1 MKVVI
6 IGGVAGGATTA
17 TRLRRLNEKAEIIV
31 FERGNHISFAN
42 CGLPYYIG
50 DVIQEEQELL
60 LQTPKSF
67 KERFNIDVRVKTEV
81 IKINKVDKQVIV
93 KDYLKNVEYS
103 ENYDKLVIATGA
115 EPINPFRGINDDK
128 IFTLRNV
135 EDSVRIK
142 DYIEQE
148 KPNNICIIGGGYI
161 GVEIS
166 ENIRQYSRKNNY
178 NPEITIIDRNSHL
191 IPTLDEDMS
200 EFVHRALRKNNI
212 NVLLQRNVDKI
223 EENCE
228 IKVRDQNEKSIIK
241 SDLIIVSMGVKPESK
256 LAIEA
261 KIETTERN
269 NIVVDEQML
278 TSDNNIY
285 ALGDVAQVINSVT
298 KMPSYIPLAGP
309 ANRQARIVANN
320 ICGMDTKYEGAIG
333 SSILKIFNNNLAM
346 TGISEDICKAK
357 NISYK
362 KMIITPYS
370 HATYYPGA
378 SHLTIK
384 ALYTPKSGRI
394 LGATVWGKENVDKI
408 ADILATAIRMN
419 MTAKNLSELELCYAP
434 PFSSAKSPVNILG
447 NAIENE
453 IDGLVSNVYVEDI
466 KDKLNSEEKPYILDV
481 RTNEEYER
489 GHIKN
494 VVHIPLDSLRE
505 NLGKID
511 KSKEIYVH
519 CFTGLRSYIACMIL
533 KQNGYNVKNIIGGQY
548 FMEINGINF
557 GKDI

>member
-17 TRLRRLNEKAEIIV
+17 TRLRRLDERAEIIV

-50 DVIQEEQELL
+50 DVIQKKQELL

-67 KERFNIDVRVKTEV
+67 RERFNIDVRVKTEV
-81 IKINKVDKQVIV
+81 IKINKEDKQVIV

-115 EPINPFRGINDDK
+115 EPINPFRGINADK

-142 DYIEQE
+142 DYIGRE
-148 KPNNICIIGGGYI
+148 KPNNICVIGGGYI

-166 ENIRQYSRKNNY
+166 ENIRQYGRKNNY
-178 NPEITIIDRNSHL
+178 NPVITIIDRNSHL
-191 IPTLDEDMS
+191 IPTLDKDMA
-200 EFVHRALRKNNI
+200 EFVHRTLRKNNI

-223 EENCE
+223 EENCD
-228 IKVRDQNEKSIIK
+228 IKVSDQNEEAIIK

-261 KIETTERN
+261 KLETTERN
-269 NIVVDEQML
+269 NIVVDEHML

-285 ALGDVAQVINSVT
+285 ALGDAVQVINSVT
-298 KMPSYIPLAGP
+298 QMPSYIPLAGP

-320 ICGMDTKYEGAIG
+320 ICGIDTKYEGAIG

-384 ALYTPKSGRI
+384 ALYTPESGRI

-408 ADILATAIRMN
+408 ADILATAIRMK
-419 MTAKNLSELELCYAP
+419 MTAQNLSELELCYAP
-434 PFSSAKSPVNILG
+434 PFSAAKSPVNILG

-453 IDGLVSNVYVEDI
+453 IDGLVSNAYVEDI

-481 RTNEEYER
+481 RTDEEYER

-494 VVHIPLDSLRE
+494 VVHISLDSLRE
-505 NLGKID
+505 NLEKID

-548 FMEINGINF
+548 FMEVNGINF
-557 GKDI
+557 EKDI

>member
-17 TRLRRLNEKAEIIV
+17 TRLRRLDERAEIIV

-50 DVIQEEQELL
+50 DVIQKKQELL

-67 KERFNIDVRVKTEV
+67 RERFNIDVRVRTEV
-81 IKINKVDKQVIV
+81 IKINKEDKQVIV

-142 DYIEQE
+142 DYIGRE

-161 GVEIS
+161 GIEIS
-166 ENIRQYSRKNNY
+166 ENIRQYGRKNNY
-178 NPEITIIDRNSHL
+178 NPVITIIDRNSHL
-191 IPTLDEDMS
+191 IPTLDEDMA
-200 EFVHRALRKNNI
+200 EFVHRTLRKNNI
-212 NVLLQRNVDKI
+212 NVLLQKNVDKI
-223 EENCE
+223 EENCD
-228 IKVRDQNEKSIIK
+228 IKVSDQNGEAIIK

-261 KIETTERN
+261 KLETTERN
-269 NIVVDEQML
+269 NIVVDEHML

-285 ALGDVAQVINSVT
+285 ALGDVVQVINSVT
-298 KMPSYIPLAGP
+298 QMPSYIPLAGP

-384 ALYTPKSGRI
+384 ALYTPESGRI

-408 ADILATAIRMN
+408 ADILATAIRIK
-419 MTAKNLSELELCYAP
+419 MTAQNLSELELCYAP
-434 PFSSAKSPVNILG
+434 PFSAAKSPVNILG

-453 IDGLVSNVYVEDI
+453 IDGLVSNAYVEDI

-481 RTNEEYER
+481 RTDEEYER

-494 VVHIPLDSLRE
+494 VVHISLDSLRE
-505 NLGKID
+505 NLEKID

-548 FMEINGINF
+548 FMEVNGINF
-557 GKDI
+557 EKDI

>member
-17 TRLRRLNEKAEIIV
+17 TRLRRLDERAEIIV

-50 DVIQEEQELL
+50 DVIQKKQELL

-81 IKINKVDKQVIV
+81 IKINKEDKQVIV

-142 DYIEQE
+142 DYIGRE

-161 GVEIS
+161 GIEIS
-166 ENIRQYSRKNNY
+166 ENIRQYGRKNNY
-178 NPEITIIDRNSHL
+178 NPVITIIDRNSHL
-191 IPTLDEDMS
+191 IPTLDEDMA
-200 EFVHRALRKNNI
+200 EFVHRTLRKNNI

-223 EENCE
+223 EENCD
-228 IKVRDQNEKSIIK
+228 IKVSDQNEEAIIK

-261 KIETTERN
+261 KLETTERN
-269 NIVVDEQML
+269 NIVVDEHML

-285 ALGDVAQVINSVT
+285 ALGDVVQIINSVT
-298 KMPSYIPLAGP
+298 QMPSYIPLAGP

-346 TGISEDICKAK
+346 TGINEDICKAK

-384 ALYTPKSGRI
+384 ALYTPESGRI

-408 ADILATAIRMN
+408 ADILATAIRIK
-419 MTAKNLSELELCYAP
+419 MTAQNLSELELCYAP
-434 PFSSAKSPVNILG
+434 PFSAAKSPVNILG

-453 IDGLVSNVYVEDI
+453 IDGLVSNAYVEDI

-481 RTNEEYER
+481 RTDEEYER

-494 VVHIPLDSLRE
+494 VVHISLDSLRE
-505 NLGKID
+505 NLEKID

-548 FMEINGINF
+548 FMEVNGINF
-557 GKDI
+557 EKDI

>member
-17 TRLRRLNEKAEIIV
+17 TRLRRLDERAEIIV

-50 DVIQEEQELL
+50 DVIQKKQELL

-67 KERFNIDVRVKTEV
+67 RERFNIDVRVRTEV
-81 IKINKVDKQVIV
+81 IKINKEDKQVIV

-142 DYIEQE
+142 DYIGQE
-148 KPNNICIIGGGYI
+148 RPNNICIIGGGYI
-161 GVEIS
+161 GIEIS
-166 ENIRQYSRKNNY
+166 ENIRQYGRKNNY
-178 NPEITIIDRNSHL
+178 NPVITIIDRNSHL
-191 IPTLDEDMS
+191 IPTLDEDMA
-200 EFVHRALRKNNI
+200 EFVHRTLRKNNI
-212 NVLLQRNVDKI
+212 NVLLQKNVDKI
-223 EENCE
+223 EENCD
-228 IKVRDQNEKSIIK
+228 IKVSDQNGEAIIK

-261 KIETTERN
+261 KLETTERS
-269 NIVVDEQML
+269 NIVVDEHML

-285 ALGDVAQVINSVT
+285 ALGDVVQVINSVT
-298 KMPSYIPLAGP
+298 QMPSYIPLAGP

-384 ALYTPKSGRI
+384 ALYTPESGRI

-408 ADILATAIRMN
+408 ADILATAIRMK
-419 MTAKNLSELELCYAP
+419 MTAQNLSELELCYAP
-434 PFSSAKSPVNILG
+434 PFSAAKSPVNILG

-453 IDGLVSNVYVEDI
+453 IDGLVSNAYVEDI
-466 KDKLNSEEKPYILDV
+466 KDKLNSGEKPYILDV
-481 RTNEEYER
+481 RTDEEYER

-505 NLGKID
+505 NLEKID

-548 FMEINGINF
+548 FMEVNGINF
-557 GKDI
+557 EKDI